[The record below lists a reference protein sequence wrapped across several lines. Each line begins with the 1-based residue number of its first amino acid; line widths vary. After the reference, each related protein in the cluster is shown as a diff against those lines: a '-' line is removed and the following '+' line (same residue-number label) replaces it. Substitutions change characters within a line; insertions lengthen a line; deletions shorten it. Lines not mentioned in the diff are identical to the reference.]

1 MIIQMEEPEPEPE
14 SPGAIRHRMI
24 LAEQG
29 LPPPVYDEDEDSESN
44 GELTEDENEFSEEEL
59 LM

>member
-1 MIIQMEEPEPEPE
+1 
-14 SPGAIRHRMI
+14 MI

-29 LPPPVYDEDEDSESN
+29 LPPPVYDDDED

>member
-29 LPPPVYDEDEDSESN
+29 LPPPVYDEDEDSD
-44 GELTEDENEFSEEEL
+44 GELTENEFSEEEL